1 MGLSEFDKKNII
13 CPICHSILE
22 NINSNLF
29 CQSKNC
35 GAIFPIIDGIP
46 IVINESNSLFSIDDI
61 KKGRNVVDERS

>member
-13 CPICHSILE
+13 CPICHSIVE

-29 CQSKNC
+29 CQNKNC

-46 IVINESNSLFSIDDI
+46 IVINESNSLFSIDGI